1 MNHHATRTYPGPNHK
16 VNEDATG
23 NLAASGFWVV
33 ADGMGGHAAGD
44 VASALVCETM
54 LADAKSDVLMRD
66 TVARA
71 HAAVV
76 DVSTRDVAKA
86 GMGSTVVAVQ
96 ITRNQ
101 AEVVWVGDSRC
112 YLWRAG
118 TLEAVTKDH
127 SLVQHLLNTGQITEA
142 EAASHPERHIII
154 QTLGV
159 GEPEADA
166 VQLSLQRDDWLL
178 LCTDGLNDVL
188 THAEI
193 GAVLAEAPDLDHAA
207 NHLVELVKD
216 RKGRDDVTV
225 TLVHYNPQTSQPWI
239 PVLVGVGLGLLGF
252 AIAIWTDAI

>member
-1 MNHHATRTYPGPNHK
+1 MNLFATQTHPGPNHK

-23 NLAASGFWVV
+23 NLAQSGFWVV

-44 VASALVCETM
+44 VASALVCETI
-54 LADAKSDVLMRD
+54 LAERKSGVSMRD
-66 TVARA
+66 TVTSA

-76 DVSTRDVAKA
+76 GVATRDVAKA
-86 GMGSTVVAVQ
+86 GMGATVVAVQ
-96 ITRNQ
+96 ITRDQ

-112 YLWRAG
+112 YLWRG
-118 TLEAVTKDH
+118 GSLEAVTKDH
-127 SLVQHLLNTGQITEA
+127 SLVQHLLNTGKITEA
-142 EAASHPERHIII
+142 EAANHPERHVIT

-159 GEPEADA
+159 GEPQADI
-166 VQLSLQRDDWLL
+166 VQIGLQRDDWLL

-193 GAVLAEAPDLDHAA
+193 SAVLAEAPDLEYAA
-207 NHLVELVKD
+207 NRLVELVKD
-216 RKGRDDVTV
+216 AKGRDDVTV
-225 TLVHYNPQTSQPWI
+225 TLVHYNPQTSKPWI